1 MGDPA
6 ACSLR
11 LELLGPF
18 QVKVAG
24 ETLPMECWKS
34 RKALLLLKYLAT
46 RYGEKTPSDI
56 LIDLL
61 WPDYEFEVSMHNL
74 HTTMYFLR
82 RTLKDQTPRNLPC
95 TDWVL
100 FSNGLYWL
108 DTTGSVSVDVQ
119 DFLRLCLE
127 SEGAEQLD
135 PDKSLEIGLRGLKL
149 WRGEFLAEDP
159 YADWAERTRHECRN
173 TYVELALRISG
184 LMIKLKGD
192 HKGAATI
199 CRAAL
204 EKDPYREELHQLL
217 MGSLAAMGRLP
228 EAIFQY
234 NAYSKMLWD
243 ELELEPNPE
252 TKALL
257 EEIKGN
263 RNSPTSM
270 HTVGS
275 GGMICEPQV
284 FRSILAVE
292 QRRLERTDRPMVLLT
307 IALDGS
313 RHLRDIF
320 PAVIRSTRKSDIVS
334 QWSQGLLTVLLSE
347 TDQKGASL
355 VEERIRSK
363 LDYDIASRCS
373 FHSQLLSPEVEVLN
387 TLDNMVPAQMASY

>member
-1 MGDPA
+1 MGNPA

-135 PDKSLEIGLRGLKL
+135 PDKSLEIGLRGL
-149 WRGEFLAEDP
+149 EALA
-159 YADWAERTRHECRN
+159 
-173 TYVELALRISG
+173 
-184 LMIKLKGD
+184 
-192 HKGAATI
+192 
-199 CRAAL
+199 
-204 EKDPYREELHQLL
+204 
-217 MGSLAAMGRLP
+217 GR
-228 EAIFQY
+228 
-234 NAYSKMLWD
+234 
-243 ELELEPNPE
+243 
-252 TKALL
+252 
-257 EEIKGN
+257 
-263 RNSPTSM
+263 
-270 HTVGS
+270 
-275 GGMICEPQV
+275 V
-284 FRSILAVE
+284 F
-292 QRRLERTDRPMVLLT
+292 
-307 IALDGS
+307 G
-313 RHLRDIF
+313 
-320 PAVIRSTRKSDIVS
+320 
-334 QWSQGLLTVLLSE
+334 
-347 TDQKGASL
+347 
-355 VEERIRSK
+355 
-363 LDYDIASRCS
+363 
-373 FHSQLLSPEVEVLN
+373 
-387 TLDNMVPAQMASY
+387 